1 MRRPGD
7 GPDAEAE
14 AKRQK
19 ELHYLLW
26 KESTEGETEEERRR
40 RKGPRHIPA
49 PKLPLPGH
57 AESYNPPPE
66 YLPTPV
72 MKTMM
77 MMAFLYV
84 HIVIH
89 SSVNPYPLPHNHQTT
104 PRCPPT
110 NHKPSQEEARA
121 WEEME
126 PEERPRNFLPRKFDS
141 LRQVIKLKL
150 MATNNQSPLPPPL

>member
-89 SSVNPYPLPHNHQTT
+89 SSVNPYPLTT
-104 PRCPPT
+104 QPP
-110 NHKPSQEEARA
+110 
-121 WEEME
+121 
-126 PEERPRNFLPRKFDS
+126 
-141 LRQVIKLKL
+141 
-150 MATNNQSPLPPPL
+150 NNPPLPAH